1 MLPGNKWMKPPTKWL
16 VIWKMLIILKN
27 SDIDWYDFL
36 TQHWQIRALR
46 PSLTGRLF
54 LQIKFYWDTATPPF
68 IYIICGCFGTTG
80 RVEYLRQRVY
90 NPQSLIFLLPH
101 PLGKKN
107 LTAAALIPCYTEWG
121 SRTDT
126 ITLAYL
132 KCRIWGSTPKLNQ
145 NLHCNKIPKWDSMTL
160 KPGKHCHGVFHDDRN
175 AHPLHWCKFHPTPSY
190 QHRNSKQWL
199 STLVKSESQT
209 ELVRN
214 IKSWDL
220 PPVILIQ
227 RTWDGVKD
235 SRIFKQVPLRRSR
248 HNWAWDITLETLL

>member
-36 TQHWQIRALR
+36 TQHWQIIALR

-107 LTAAALIPCYTEWG
+107 LTAAALIPCYTEW
-121 SRTDT
+121 
-126 ITLAYL
+126 
-132 KCRIWGSTPKLNQ
+132 
-145 NLHCNKIPKWDSMTL
+145 H
-160 KPGKHCHGVFHDDRN
+160 
-175 AHPLHWCKFHPTPSY
+175 
-190 QHRNSKQWL
+190 QWL
-199 STLVKSESQT
+199 QHNVMTAERQFW
-209 ELVRN
+209 N
-214 IKSWDL
+214 IRPSVL
-220 PPVILIQ
+220 GSNAGPVTPWL
-227 RTWDGVKD
+227 
-235 SRIFKQVPLRRSR
+235 SY
-248 HNWAWDITLETLL
+248 